1 MTGMLMRFADSWS
14 LEGALLHMSR
24 EEGSQAKPGTWSAG
38 QASEVKLN
46 PQRRKI
52 LDPGSTDGG

>member
-1 MTGMLMRFADSWS
+1 MRFADSWS